1 MPAPSK
7 NSTREE
13 LIEII
18 RATPGHGRQYEIA
31 KTLLDIKAA
40 EENVAL
46 QEKIASQSK
55 NLTKATWVLALATI
69 VLALASIGLIIAT
82 VYKG

>member
-1 MPAPSK
+1 MSAPSK
-7 NSTREE
+7 ENSREE
-13 LIEII
+13 LVEII

-69 VLALASIGLIIAT
+69 VLALASSG
-82 VYKG
+82 